1 MVIAF
6 GLGSNLWNRLANLRE
21 AAARLESALGPLVG
35 KSDVFE
41 TEPWGVRDQPWY
53 LNACVSLEPERKIAP
68 LELLSLVKGMERSL
82 GRVEGE
88 RWRARKI
95 DIDIL
100 LMGGTTFHSL
110 ELEIPHVRLDE
121 HIPGLPR
128 GQALVLKAHVQARV
142 RQPPGERPGTL
153 GLEALA
159 AVHVPRQPAQ
169 DPVGFVPLAQ
179 CQHALGVLL
188 VALCDD
194 GLHGLRRQVQRVG
207 HGHADA
213 LFADVEAQYP
223 HAHTTFMQNW
233 GHARAQ

>member
-6 GLGSNLWNRLANLRE
+6 GLGSNLGNRLANLRE

-53 LNACVSLEPERKIAP
+53 LNACVSLEPEREIAP

-121 HIPGLPR
+121 RLFVLAPLCQIAPSWVHPVLRLPV
-128 GQALVLKAHVQARV
+128 A
-142 RQPPGERPGTL
+142 E
-153 GLEALA
+153 LEA
-159 AVHVPRQPAQ
+159 RQK
-169 DPVGFVPLAQ
+169 LLSSSS
-179 CQHALGVLL
+179 ALNRIVRL
-188 VALCDD
+188 
-194 GLHGLRRQVQRVG
+194 
-207 HGHADA
+207 
-213 LFADVEAQYP
+213 
-223 HAHTTFMQNW
+223 
-233 GHARAQ
+233 